1 MTRFV
6 LCLLGLVLLL
16 VATPGLALEIRLR
29 QQVEVAGDMVRLGEL
44 GEILGA
50 EGGLQQALEPLELFA
65 APEPGG
71 ERKLSAAEISQM
83 FAQKAAGMPE
93 VSWSGAKTL
102 TLKRPGQQF
111 GPAQIEAL
119 IAQFLQQNKAKLPKA
134 QVRFRISQP
143 PAPFTLPA
151 GKVSSEIIPS
161 DPGLLKSRS
170 MTLIFRADGRLLKT
184 LLVRGEMEVVTA
196 VVAAAADLERG
207 TLLSAKDLQL
217 IERDLG
223 GLRDPYFDPAE
234 LLGKKLKRPVRS
246 GEILLPAMV
255 DSPAVIKRGD
265 VVSMQL
271 RGAGFSLSAQ
281 GIARQDGL
289 VGETILVRNSNSRQD
304 ISCQVTGPGQ
314 VSVEY
319 VR

>member
-1 MTRFV
+1 MKRFV

-16 VATPGLALEIRLR
+16 LATPGLALEIRLR
-29 QQVEVAGDMVRLGEL
+29 EQVEVAGDRVRLGEL

-50 EGGLQQALEPLELFA
+50 EGGLQQALEPLELLA

-71 ERKLSAAEISQM
+71 ERKLAAAEISQL
-83 FAQKAAGMPE
+83 FAQKADGLPE
-93 VSWSGAKTL
+93 VRWSGAKTL
-102 TLKRPGQQF
+102 TLKRAGQQL
-111 GPAQIEAL
+111 GPAQIESL
-119 IAQFLQQNKAKLPKA
+119 IAQFLQQHKAKLPKG

-151 GKVSSEIIPS
+151 GQLASEIIPG

>member
-184 LLVRGEMEVVTA
+184 LLVRGEMEVITA

-207 TLLSAKDLQL
+207 ALLSATDLQL

-223 GLRDPYFDPAE
+223 GLRDPYRDPAE
-234 LLGKKLKRPVRS
+234 LLGKKLKRPVRA
-246 GEILLPAMV
+246 GEILLPTMV

>member
-71 ERKLSAAEISQM
+71 ERQLSAAEISQM

-93 VSWSGAKTL
+93 VRWSGAKTL

-119 IAQFLQQNKAKLPKA
+119 IAQFLQQHKAKLPKA

-143 PAPFTLPA
+143 PAPFILPA
-151 GKVSSEIIPS
+151 GKLSSEIIPS

-170 MTLIFRADGRLLKT
+170 MTLIFRVDGRLLKT
-184 LLVRGEMEVVTA
+184 LLVRGEMEAITA

-207 TLLSAKDLQL
+207 SLLSATDLQL

-223 GLRDPYFDPAE
+223 GLRDPYRDPAE
-234 LLGKKLKRPVRS
+234 LLGKKLKRPVRA
-246 GEILLPAMV
+246 GEILLPTMV
-255 DSPAVIKRGD
+255 DIPAVIKRGD

-289 VGETILVRNSNSRQD
+289 VGETILVRNSNSRRD

-314 VSVEY
+314 VNVEY

>member
-1 MTRFV
+1 MMRFA

-16 VATPGLALEIRLR
+16 IATPGLALEIRLR
-29 QQVEVAGDMVRLGEL
+29 EQVEVAGDMVRLGEL
-44 GEILGA
+44 GEILDA

-65 APEPGG
+65 APEPGA
-71 ERKLSAAEISQM
+71 ERKISAAEV
-83 FAQKAAGMPE
+83 AQAFGQRAAGMPE
-93 VSWSGAKTL
+93 VRWSGAKTL
-102 TLKRPGQQF
+102 ALKRPGQQI

-143 PAPFTLPA
+143 AAPFALPA
-151 GKVSSEIIPS
+151 GKLSSEIIPS

-170 MTLIFRADGRLLKT
+170 MTLIFRVDGRLVKT
-184 LLVRGEMEVVTA
+184 LLVRGDLEAKTA
-196 VVAAAADLERG
+196 VVAAATDLERG

-223 GLRDPYFDPAE
+223 NLRDPYVDPAE
-234 LLGKKLKRPVRS
+234 LLGQKLKRPLRA
-246 GEILLPAMV
+246 GEILAPSMV
-255 DSPAVIKRGD
+255 DMPPVIKRGD
-265 VVSMQL
+265 VVNMQL

-281 GIARQDGL
+281 GVARQDGL
-289 VGETILVRNSNSRQD
+289 AGETILVRNSNSRRD

-314 VSVEY
+314 VDVEY
-319 VR
+319 PK

>member
-1 MTRFV
+1 MRR
-6 LCLLGLVLLL
+6 LALGLLGLLLLL

-29 QQVEVAGDMVRLGEL
+29 EQVEVAGDMVRLGEL

-50 EGGLQQALEPLELFA
+50 EGGLQQALSPLELFA

-71 ERKLSAAEISQM
+71 ERQLAAAEVAQV
-83 FAQKAAGMPE
+83 FGQKAAGMPE
-93 VSWSGAKTL
+93 VRWSGAKTL
-102 TLKRPGQQF
+102 TLKRAGQQI
-111 GPAQIEAL
+111 GPAQIETL
-119 IAQFLQQNKAKLPKA
+119 ISQYLQQHKAKLPKA
-134 QVRFRISQP
+134 QVRFRVSQP

-151 GKVSSEIIPS
+151 GKLSSEIIPG

-170 MTLIFRADGRLLKT
+170 MTLIFRVDGRLLKT
-184 LLVRGEMEVVTA
+184 LLVRGEMEAITA

-207 TLLSAKDLQL
+207 SLLGARDLQL

-223 GLRDPYFDPAE
+223 GLRDPYLDPAE
-234 LLGKKLKRPVRS
+234 LLGKKLKRPLRA
-246 GEILLPAMV
+246 GEILLPTMV

-265 VVSMQL
+265 VVSMRL

-289 VGETILVRNSNSRQD
+289 AGETILVRNSNSRKD
-304 ISCQVTGPGQ
+304 ISCQVIGPGQ
-314 VSVEY
+314 VNVEFAQ
-319 VR
+319 